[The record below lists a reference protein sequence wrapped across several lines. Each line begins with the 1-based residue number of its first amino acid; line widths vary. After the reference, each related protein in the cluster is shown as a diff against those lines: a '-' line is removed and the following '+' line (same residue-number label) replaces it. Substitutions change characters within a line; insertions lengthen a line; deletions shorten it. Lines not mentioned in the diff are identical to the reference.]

1 MNRYYELASR
11 EYESMPIN
19 DALTIRE
26 FSGNLVYIIDLYII
40 YLHLLDGSII
50 SLILRSFTQIC
61 LSLPQHRLFLRTFPQ
76 HPPPSDMIRDNDG
89 NSTTF
94 DRDTSSSTSPRLLRK
109 NMYAVFI
116 MNLLF
121 MIRHIWIA
129 PGNGVF
135 LDMLGTGGPIKV
147 DYLLGLDI
155 IFMLLQWMYI
165 RLPYYKRITDLPAP
179 ALTIFSLESDISADT
194 RV

>member
-1 MNRYYELASR
+1 
-11 EYESMPIN
+11 MPIR

-26 FSGNLVYIIDLYII
+26 FGSNFVYTIDLYII
-40 YLHLLDGSII
+40 YLHLLDGSLV
-50 SLILRSFTQIC
+50 SLILRSLTQIC
-61 LSLPQHRLFLRTFPQ
+61 LSLPQHRQLLRTFP
-76 HPPPSDMIRDNDG
+76 HRLPSSDTTIVRDN
-89 NSTTF
+89 SPTLE
-94 DRDTSSSTSPRLLRK
+94 RDNITLSSSMSPRLLRK
-109 NMYAVFI
+109 NMYVVFI

-135 LDMLGTGGPIKV
+135 LDMLGTGGPIRLG
-147 DYLLGLDI
+147 YLLGLDV

-165 RLPYYKRITDLPAP
+165 HLPYYKRTTDLPTST
-179 ALTIFSLESDISADT
+179 LTLFSLGPDTSADN